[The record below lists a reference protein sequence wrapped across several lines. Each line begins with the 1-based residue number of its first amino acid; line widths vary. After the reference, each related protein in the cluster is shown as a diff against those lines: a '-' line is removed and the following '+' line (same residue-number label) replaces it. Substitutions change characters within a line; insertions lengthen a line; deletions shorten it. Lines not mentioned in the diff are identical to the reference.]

1 MRTADILI
9 HLKLSLNCIFVARN
23 LVRACMFFDVKIRY
37 LHASQMWSTC
47 FAHDTDPTK
56 ITQFANESVL
66 KQWALKVNL

>member
-1 MRTADILI
+1 
-9 HLKLSLNCIFVARN
+9 
-23 LVRACMFFDVKIRY
+23 MFFDVKIRY